1 MGMFS
6 AEQLAR
12 ACKGVSFPAR
22 RWQLAAWADWNCA
35 TGELREALR
44 QLPDQVYISPEQLL
58 GLFDAAAWREAQIS
72 ELVRN

>member
-1 MGMFS
+1 
-6 AEQLAR
+6 
-12 ACKGVSFPAR
+12 
-22 RWQLAAWADWNCA
+22 LAAWADWNCA

-58 GLFDAAAWREAQIS
+58 GLFEAAAWREAQIS